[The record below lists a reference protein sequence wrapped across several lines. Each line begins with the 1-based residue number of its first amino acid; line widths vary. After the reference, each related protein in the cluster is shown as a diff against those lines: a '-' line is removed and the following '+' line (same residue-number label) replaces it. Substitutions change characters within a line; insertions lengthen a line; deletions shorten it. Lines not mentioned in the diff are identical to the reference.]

1 MKGQEKFA
9 CIRERRT
16 DSEHRQGS
24 EETQVV
30 MYRSNDNGGGFW
42 KAKSRDI
49 MYKFKAINLI
59 FCLFYKIYNTI

>member
-42 KAKSRDI
+42 KAKSRDT
-49 MYKFKAINLI
+49 MYKFKAMNLI
-59 FCLFYKIYNTI
+59 FSPIL